1 MIRNII
7 YQVLQGLAFIH
18 KHGKGGIQIGKSV
31 QFSLAITLIIND
43 LFLRSVLI
51 YTRSPIKLQLPSS
64 TCQFDMLQ
72 L

>member
-31 QFSLAITLIIND
+31 QFSLAITLIINVFEKCFN
-43 LFLRSVLI
+43 LFKVTIKTSASVKYLSI
-51 YTRSPIKLQLPSS
+51 
-64 TCQFDMLQ
+64 
-72 L
+72 

>member
-31 QFSLAITLIIND
+31 QFSLAIILIINVFEKCFN
-43 LFLRSVLI
+43 LFKV
-51 YTRSPIKLQLPSS
+51 TIKTSASIKYLSI
-64 TCQFDMLQ
+64 
-72 L
+72 

>member
-31 QFSLAITLIIND
+31 QFSLAITLTTNVFEKCFN
-43 LFLRSVLI
+43 LCKVTNKTSASVN
-51 YTRSPIKLQLPSS
+51 
-64 TCQFDMLQ
+64 
-72 L
+72 